1 MFRYN
6 PISRKYRARGEYMHF
21 IKYIVLNIDRIFNL
35 CDTSRFEN
43 LFSFYFRGES
53 VGARRKIFDRRIH
66 WLKGNEFAFIRFNSN
81 GRWTERRRDV
91 FCSRIIL
98 SQPRASLEIQIS
110 PFGWMMRRG
119 SGRTR
124 RGGGGGGG
132 QENVSECVKLIMHSS
147 CFRRRR
153 R

>member
-1 MFRYN
+1 M
-6 PISRKYRARGEYMHF
+6 IHRGLKIHFHF
-21 IKYIVLNIDRIFNL
+21 IFGKKSISIKYLICMIRRGLKIH
-35 CDTSRFEN
+35 
-43 LFSFYFRGES
+43 FYFFFGKKS
-53 VGARRKIFDRRIH
+53 VGRDEREREREIRSENRIYS
-66 WLKGNEFAFIRFNSN
+66 LKGNEFAFIQFNSN

-119 SGRTR
+119 SGR
-124 RGGGGGGG
+124 RGGEGGGH
-132 QENVSECVKLIMHSS
+132 ENVSECVKLIMHSS